1 MAERFLEN
9 PVTTEIIRNAFISA
23 ASEMNASLFR
33 SAYSPVIYEGK
44 DCSVGI
50 FNEDCKILGQSAGLP
65 LFLGNLEVAMEAAIA
80 FYGGKDHFR
89 EGDVYLMND
98 AFLTGT
104 HLNDMTVFTPIFY
117 HDKLVGFTASR
128 AHWMDVGAKDIGV
141 SMDSTSIFQE
151 GLRIPIL
158 QVFEA
163 GKPRDDVIETVCR
176 NSRFY
181 RNTKG
186 DMFAQIA
193 ASRTGEARFVEIL
206 DRFGYETVQRSIH
219 DIFLQS
225 EIMEAEAIA
234 KFPEGEFTAE
244 GSLDSDG
251 QGNGPVDVKLKM
263 TIRDGKINIDLTG
276 SSPQVPGATNC
287 CMPQTISACR
297 VAYKSLVHPEAPV
310 TGGSFKPL
318 SVTCP
323 PGTIF
328 SAEEPAAVSFYYSS
342 LGLLID
348 LIIKSLD
355 SAAPELTGGAHYGD
369 SMLLHCTGT
378 NPKTGQPFLVN
389 EATPGGYG
397 GCCTSDGQ
405 DALINC
411 VNGDTHTLP
420 VEVYEYNFPIKVE
433 SYQLRRDSAGPG
445 KFRGGNGVIRSY
457 KILVP
462 DTHIFLWF
470 ERSHTVPWG
479 VAGGKAALGPHV
491 SIAWNDGREPTE
503 DLLKVNYLPIP
514 VGAQITLR
522 TGGGGGFGDP
532 RTRDLDLVEKDVV
545 QGYLSR
551 EHAEKEYAVVFMQ
564 DGRLDREA
572 SAKLRMGSGV
582 GEEAD

>member
-1 MAERFLEN
+1 MSEKFLEN

-23 ASEMNASLFR
+23 AHEMNASLFR

-65 LFLGNLEVAMEAAIA
+65 LFLGNLEVAMQAAIE
-80 FYGGKDHFR
+80 FYGGKGHFQ
-89 EGDVYLMND
+89 EGDVYLIND

-117 HDKLVGFTASR
+117 EKKLVGFTASR

-141 SMDSTSIFQE
+141 SMNTTSIYQE
-151 GLRIPIL
+151 GMRIPLL
-158 QVFEA
+158 QIFE
-163 GKPRDDVIETVCR
+163 GGQPREDVIETVCR

-206 DRFGYETVQRSIH
+206 ERFGYETVQRSIH

-225 EIMEAEAIA
+225 ELMEAEAVA
-234 KFPEGEFTAE
+234 KFPEGEFYAE

-251 QGNGPVDVKLKM
+251 QGNGPVIVKLKT

-276 SSPQVPGATNC
+276 SNPQVEGATNC

-297 VAYKSLVHPEAPV
+297 VAYKSLVYPEAPV

-318 SVTCP
+318 SVSCP
-323 PGTIF
+323 KGTIF

-355 SAAPELTGGAHYGD
+355 GAAPELVVGAHYGD

-397 GCCTSDGQ
+397 GSQYCDGQ

-420 VEVYEYNFPIKVE
+420 IEVYEYNFPIKVE
-433 SYQLRRDSAGPG
+433 SYQIRRDSAGPG
-445 KFRGGNGVIRSY
+445 KYRGGNGVIRSY

-470 ERSHTVPWG
+470 ERSCTVPWG
-479 VAGGKAALGPHV
+479 VAGGKAAQGPHV
-491 SIAWNDGREPTE
+491 TIAWNDGRKPTE
-503 DLLKVNYLPIP
+503 DILKANYLAVP

-522 TGGGGGFGDP
+522 TGGGGGFGNP
-532 RTRDLDLVEKDVV
+532 YARDLELVEKDVK
-545 QGYLSR
+545 QGYLSK
-551 EHAEKEYAVVFMQ
+551 EHAEKEYGVVFDPQ
-564 DGRLDREA
+564 GNIDKTA
-572 SAKLRMGSGV
+572 SVALRSSL
-582 GEEAD
+582 A